1 AIFDMLVVDNEL
13 KASIV
18 SSDSWINELRKAG
31 DKQGKSH
38 LRKQG
43 LKMVLSG
50 VTSLEELKRVIG

>member
-1 AIFDMLVVDNEL
+1 MLVVDNEL

-18 SSDSWINELRKAG
+18 SSNTWITELRKAG
-31 DKQGKSH
+31 DAQGKSH

-50 VTSLEELKRVIG
+50 ATSLEELKRVVG